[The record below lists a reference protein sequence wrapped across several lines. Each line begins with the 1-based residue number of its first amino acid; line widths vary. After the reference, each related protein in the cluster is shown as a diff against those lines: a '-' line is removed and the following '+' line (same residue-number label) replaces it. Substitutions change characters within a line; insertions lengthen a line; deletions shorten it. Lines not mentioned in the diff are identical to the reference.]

1 MRSRPRAQHSTSP
14 TPSTGAGTAGPTPA
28 VRQDWEA
35 NLHAKGQMCN
45 GSSSSASTRSD
56 PAKEPSRF
64 ATNLCTYGWI
74 MHLRSS
80 VAHPW
85 HVQEAMEPVLV
96 EATGWRAKPVLQRRD
111 PNQPHPRTGWYGDA
125 PNATFSL
132 LLTNLTMAT
141 TSLTVISMK
150 SYGREWANST
160 LQVQL
165 TVTRDRG
172 GGRGSGGRAPQA
184 TSSQTFTIDGYH
196 ETRTSAHFAHKLPL
210 PGGPA
215 GFGDTIR
222 ADSRL
227 VSGSVFKI
235 KGLAFCDV

>member
-1 MRSRPRAQHSTSP
+1 
-14 TPSTGAGTAGPTPA
+14 
-28 VRQDWEA
+28 
-35 NLHAKGQMCN
+35 MCN
-45 GSSSSASTRSD
+45 GSSSSSASTRSD